1 MIEGRFDEEG
11 KLLFEIG
18 LVTADGEI
26 ILTDALLDTGFTGW
40 VAINSQDLDFGWLLV
55 KAKERMKT
63 AQGETDFKIYAGVV
77 QIDGEEFTVPI
88 LAGEGIPE
96 IIIGL
101 QWLKTRRLV
110 VDFPTGVLTLG

>member
-1 MIEGRFDEEG
+1 M
-11 KLLFEIG
+11 
-18 LVTADGEI
+18 
-26 ILTDALLDTGFTGW
+26 
-40 VAINSQDLDFGWLLV
+40 

-77 QIDGEEFTVPI
+77 QIDGQEFTVPV

-110 VDFPTGVLTLG
+110 VDFPTGLLTLG